1 MAHEGRCP
9 KTEKMMKGVAAA
21 PEVKAASC
29 CTVGSE
35 DWDPVEVDV
44 LLEELRDIP
53 VTPEKKGKSSKVS
66 GGGNEYSFCSD
77 EESERYVLTPSMKPK
92 SVILDDAEHLQG
104 IAIRGE
110 VQLDEVMHKPG
121 VVDSPVEAGNYSERT
136 PSPYIKYLELTRHN
150 TDTN

>member
-66 GGGNEYSFCSD
+66 GGGKDPGKGENTQLKESD
-77 EESERYVLTPSMKPK
+77 ASKNKKSRAIKQNLVTVEEWL
-92 SVILDDAEHLQG
+92 
-104 IAIRGE
+104 
-110 VQLDEVMHKPG
+110 
-121 VVDSPVEAGNYSERT
+121 
-136 PSPYIKYLELTRHN
+136 
-150 TDTN
+150 